1 MGNNDLFGFKINNE
15 IEKNQIENTY
25 DFETNNSNNNN
36 KEDLLSNKEFY
47 QYYIISLANLIN
59 KNVILLGD
67 SKIGKTKLFNLII
80 GNNENNN
87 NNEIH
92 SQQNFAYFEEKI
104 LNINGL
110 EININLWDTPGGEKH
125 NEANKHFIKDC
136 IISYLCFHFKSKK
149 SFENVKNYYFKLVKQ
164 INGKNAFIVLVGI
177 KNKIIEEDDDDNDD
191 EDENNISI
199 DIIKNFAESKN
210 ILYYIVSL
218 DDNNSANYFF
228 YDSIKQYSLYKAKNN
243 YNFKIK

>member
-1 MGNNDLFGFKINNE
+1 MGINDLFGFKINNE

-87 NNEIH
+87 NPVNSE
-92 SQQNFAYFEEKI
+92 QNYAYFEEK
-104 LNINGL
+104 LLKMNGF
-110 EININLWDTPGGEKH
+110 EININIWDTPGGEQH
-125 NEANKHFIKDC
+125 REANKHFIKDC
-136 IISYLCFHFKSKK
+136 IISFLCFHFKMKK
-149 SFENVKNYYFKLVKQ
+149 SFESIKNYYMDLVKE
-164 INGKNAFIVLVGI
+164 INGKNTFIVLLGI
-177 KNKIIEEDDDDNDD
+177 KNKIFED
-191 EDENNISI
+191 EDEEEDNNISI
-199 DIIKNFAESKN
+199 NLIKKFAESNN

-218 DDNNSANYFF
+218 EDNNSVNYFF
-228 YDSIKQYSLYKAKNN
+228 YDSIKQYSLYKAML
-243 YNFKIK
+243 NFKNK

>member
-1 MGNNDLFGFKINNE
+1 MGINDLFGFKNNNE

-25 DFETNNSNNNN
+25 DFETNNSNNKN

-80 GNNENNN
+80 GNNENNI
-87 NNEIH
+87 NNETY

-149 SFENVKNYYFKLVKQ
+149 SFENIKNYYLKLVKE

-177 KNKIIEEDDDDNDD
+177 KNKIIEEDEDDD
-191 EDENNISI
+191 EDENTISI

-228 YDSIKQYSLYKAKNN
+228 YDSIK
-243 YNFKIK
+243 IK